1 LHTHSVTHT
10 TSSSDLETF
19 FSFFIG
25 KIMTVG
31 IVSLS
36 AIEGIG
42 AQSVHSSESVA
53 ETGVVVCPVSL
64 ADITKESLPRH
75 RLYSQIEVDIPNT
88 TD

>member
-1 LHTHSVTHT
+1 
-10 TSSSDLETF
+10 
-19 FSFFIG
+19 
-25 KIMTVG
+25 MTVG

-42 AQSVHSSESVA
+42 AQSVHSSESVE

-64 ADITKESLPRH
+64 AIVARGSLPRH
-75 RLYSQIEVDIPNT
+75 RLYSQIELDIPNI